1 MKVQDARPSVTI
13 DSSGVQVI
21 GMDPL
26 TIASACIGAIS
37 TISRLSI
44 QVTGFVSSVREARK
58 DMEAVSRELTS
69 LSMCLATL
77 RDDSQTVNF
86 PETLREVVGNC
97 DRIANEMAEVLRKLH
112 TGKAARIR
120 WTIGDRDQINKLRS
134 SLESH
139 KSCIDVALDM
149 ASL

>member
-1 MKVQDARPSVTI
+1 MQDARLYVTT

-37 TISRLSI
+37 TIGKLSI

-86 PETLREVVGNC
+86 PETLREVVCNC
-97 DRIANEMAEVLRKLH
+97 DRIPNEMAPVLQKLN
-112 TGKAARIR
+112 TGKVARIR
-120 WTIGDRDQINKLRS
+120 
-134 SLESH
+134 
-139 KSCIDVALDM
+139 
-149 ASL
+149 